1 MRAFIIGGTGQIG
14 RAVTDQLLRKG
25 WDVTVSHRGHR
36 ALSDDLI
43 ARGARLAVLD
53 REQPG
58 ALAGALGSGADAVI
72 DTIAYAADHANQLL
86 EIEPGV
92 GSFVVISSSSV
103 YRDPAGRTL
112 DKARKGGFPD
122 FPSPL
127 KETQPTVDPGPE
139 TYSTRKIALERQ
151 LLDHARQLVTVL
163 RPCAIHGPH
172 SVHPRERWFVKRMLD
187 GRSAIPLAYRGES
200 RFHTSATVNI
210 AALAC
215 TALQNPGTRILN
227 AADPA
232 AMTVAEIAAAI
243 ATHLD
248 FRGEFL
254 PVNDNSYPPTIGAS
268 PWSIPAPFTLDI
280 GAAVALGYRP
290 VSTYQEAS
298 KATCDWLMRTAPSNW
313 REAFPGLARYS
324 YEHFDY
330 AAEDAFFERLT
341 RPTSAFGA
349 KTT

>member
-1 MRAFIIGGTGQIG
+1 VPQRALIIGGTGQIG
-14 RAVTDQLLRKG
+14 RAVTDQLLGKG

-103 YRDPAGRTL
+103 YRDPTGRTL

-151 LLDHARQLVTVL
+151 LLDHARQPVTVL

-172 SVHPRERWFVKRMLD
+172 SVHPREWWFVKRMLD

-215 TALQNPGTRILN
+215 TGLQNPGTRILN
-227 AADPA
+227 AAVPA

-268 PWSIPAPFTLDI
+268 PSCTFHSRYRRGRRI
-280 GAAVALGYRP
+280 GLSARFNLSRGEQGNLRLADAYGAV
-290 VSTYQEAS
+290 E
-298 KATCDWLMRTAPSNW
+298 
-313 REAFPGLARYS
+313 LARGIS
-324 YEHFDY
+324 WSRQIFPMSSSIM
-330 AAEDAFFERLT
+330 LPKT
-341 RPTSAFGA
+341 RFSNA
-349 KTT
+349 

>member
-1 MRAFIIGGTGQIG
+1 
-14 RAVTDQLLRKG
+14 
-25 WDVTVSHRGHR
+25 
-36 ALSDDLI
+36 
-43 ARGARLAVLD
+43 VLD

-151 LLDHARQLVTVL
+151 LLDQARQPVTVL

-172 SVHPRERWFVKRMLD
+172 SVHPREWWFVKRMLD

-215 TALQNPGTRILN
+215 TVLQNPGTRILN

-268 PWSIPAPFTLDI
+268 PSCTFHSRYRRGRRI
-280 GAAVALGYRP
+280 GLSARFNLSRGKQGNLRLADAHGAV
-290 VSTYQEAS
+290 E
-298 KATCDWLMRTAPSNW
+298 
-313 REAFPGLARYS
+313 LARGIS
-324 YEHFDY
+324 WSRQIF
-330 AAEDAFFERLT
+330 L
-341 RPTSAFGA
+341 
-349 KTT
+349 

>member
-1 MRAFIIGGTGQIG
+1 
-14 RAVTDQLLRKG
+14 
-25 WDVTVSHRGHR
+25 
-36 ALSDDLI
+36 
-43 ARGARLAVLD
+43 VLD

-58 ALAGALGSGADAVI
+58 ALAGALGGSSADAVI

-103 YRDPAGRTL
+103 YRDPTGRTL

-151 LLDHARQLVTVL
+151 LLDHARQPVTVL

-172 SVHPRERWFVKRMLD
+172 SVHPREWWFVKRMLD

-215 TALQNPGTRILN
+215 TGLQNPGTRILN
-227 AADPA
+227 AAVPA

-268 PWSIPAPFTLDI
+268 PSCTFHSRYRRGRRI
-280 GAAVALGYRP
+280 GLSARFNLSRGEQGNLRLADAYGAV
-290 VSTYQEAS
+290 E
-298 KATCDWLMRTAPSNW
+298 
-313 REAFPGLARYS
+313 LARGIS
-324 YEHFDY
+324 WSRQIFPMSSSIM
-330 AAEDAFFERLT
+330 LPKT
-341 RPTSAFGA
+341 RFSNA
-349 KTT
+349 